1 MRYGNTLMERR
12 QEAEDSCH
20 EAEDRMLVM
29 DEIELDN
36 SARDLANRK
45 GQECIEALQAGLDA
59 VYSALTGGG
68 SIADYERER
77 RERLRDYG
85 D

>member
-1 MRYGNTLMERR
+1 MRYGNTPMEQR
-12 QEAEDSCH
+12 QEAEDSCI
-20 EAEDRMLVM
+20 EAEARMLAM
-29 DEIELDN
+29 DDIELDN
-36 SARDLANRK
+36 AARDLANRK
-45 GQECIEALQAGLDA
+45 GQECIDAMQAGLDA
-59 VYSALTGGG
+59 VYSALTGGK